1 VAVRAE
7 EDRRDHKGDGVAD
20 GEAEEGVPM
29 LTAGRVDLS
38 HQVPRYHPSLARP
51 REDEGVGVEP
61 DEPACVAAELE
72 LLDGYADALVLRQHL
87 SPGTG
92 REEQQS
98 AENGDREVET
108 HGSLLAAD

>member
-1 VAVRAE
+1 MV
-7 EDRRDHKGDGVAD
+7 
-20 GEAEEGVPM
+20 
-29 LTAGRVDLS
+29 
-38 HQVPRYHPSLARP
+38 VPRNRSASS
-51 REDEGVGVEP
+51 GI
-61 DEPACVAAELE
+61 E